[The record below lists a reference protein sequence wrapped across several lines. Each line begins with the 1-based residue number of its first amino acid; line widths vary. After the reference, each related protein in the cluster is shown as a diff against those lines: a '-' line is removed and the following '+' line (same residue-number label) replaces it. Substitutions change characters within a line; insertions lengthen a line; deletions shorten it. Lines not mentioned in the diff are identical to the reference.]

1 MQLDDLCFATFTKNL
16 KIALSEPTSDEE
28 LVRTLLNCI
37 LLSVDIKNRNGNPFD
52 ISKSLAS
59 DYLNRKRSIPREI
72 QKAASSDSVKNTSEQ
87 YFSEYV
93 ISMIDELRLDDL
105 IDAQTK
111 LLEGDPDLPKR
122 AAKKILTAKDSGV
135 AYFLSQLFLF
145 SLTRPN
151 KRNKPQEVP
160 TAPSNKF
167 TESDLVVI
175 NQKLALME
183 VPERLIPPDQ
193 IADDE
198 LRYISELLA
207 AYADATGKDVLTQE
221 DLFSDPDLKKFK
233 KDFSRQRK
241 DFYAAETIRRA
252 SRDSLAERG
261 VQAFQALKDETYA
274 GIEEM
279 LDDYYDNG
287 FQRLKAVMDRV
298 GILTLTKSMLLKIPN
313 WVGIEERK
321 GICHFLVNDGE
332 VQWVDAD
339 D

>member
-72 QKAASSDSVKNTSEQ
+72 QKAASSDSVKNNSEQ
-87 YFSEYV
+87 YFSEYI
-93 ISMIDELRLDDL
+93 ISMIDALRLDDL

-122 AAKKILTAKDSGV
+122 AAKKVLAAKDSGAV
-135 AYFLSQLFLF
+135 YFLSQLFLF
-145 SLTRPN
+145 ALTRPN
-151 KRNKPQEVP
+151 KRNKPQEIP

-167 TESDLVVI
+167 TENDLVVI

-221 DLFSDPDLKKFK
+221 DLFSDPGLKKFK

-279 LDDYYDNG
+279 LDNYYDNG